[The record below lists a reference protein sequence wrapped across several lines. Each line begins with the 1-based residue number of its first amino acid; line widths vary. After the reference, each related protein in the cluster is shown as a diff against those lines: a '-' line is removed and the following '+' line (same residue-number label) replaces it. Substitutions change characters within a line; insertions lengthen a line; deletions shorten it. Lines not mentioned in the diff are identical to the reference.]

1 MPIAAYSPAELEKA
15 KDILS
20 RTGPREIHDQY
31 LVGNMTSG
39 ERRAALTAWAQAKR
53 ALYTQGGPT
62 GVGEV
67 DAYIK
72 GVVEQ
77 YQKIWGVDARGR
89 TGVDVVQALMLA
101 VQVLGALDIP
111 GDLVERKAL
120 QYGASP
126 GLAYLMNW
134 AVWIPVNF
142 IGLGTWLKPV
152 TFALGKGAKS
162 VEATAIGSRKFL
174 TYLTGR
180 ATELD
185 TGAAAKAGELG
196 KVSTAAQAGEAA
208 AVKRAITAAEEGAV
222 GEAAGGVVKAG
233 PAITPESRIKELAP
247 SAGLVESA
255 SEINAKTWYHGSG
268 TKGLTAETLD
278 PTVTRAEG
286 LFGQGIYLTDNP
298 TVAQGYAKARG
309 KSTESIVYE
318 AQINVQKVLNIET
331 PITPEILAPFVK
343 AAKSMEDV
351 FGAEGLVDA
360 IKLEAG
366 KSDTLIQSVW
376 RKLSQEASDLSHQ
389 ERIPNY
395 EFSEVFSE
403 LGADLKR
410 LGYDAIT
417 YTGGKRTKG
426 IPHQA
431 LMLLDPN
438 DFISQT
444 GRIGQVSK
452 FVTQT
457 AEEFGVTK
465 ELLEQALTSPQKLE
479 ALSVDQLLDFYRL
492 RAQEQVRKGVT
503 HLQTEA
509 EQVGAVSFDD
519 LVLRVRGTGA
529 TAAEAKE
536 MIFLGDQIL
545 KGLDTFLERALPHVD
560 DIANGTRPE
569 LIAEW
574 KSHVMALAK
583 ANPAILGATGEIGR
597 GLEILKT
604 VQPELGAIRAYDG
617 ILQALGGE
625 ALAEGT
631 TKATAAAMQR
641 FALLG
646 KEAKAALTTEAARGQ
661 ASDFLH
667 RMYKSLLL
675 VMPSTQIV
683 NTVGSLQ
690 GALGK
695 LVEQTGAAAMPF
707 AKGGPSVHEAIGM
720 CAGMIGNLGKMPTL
734 WRQAVEGSAKR
745 FAKQEIAGVPTDV
758 VTRYGPLRWIGIE
771 DELVGAAL
779 ENALVTGKLVEQG
792 LNRGLKGSALRQFL
806 DESMGNPQIMAEL
819 TERVAPMVD
828 EALFRTPLSQF
839 SEGMI
844 KLKNDTGI
852 DYYLPFVRT
861 LVNLIKQ
868 EVDWLPGLQMLR
880 GKFWKELKDPALE
893 GAARTRLVLGWMTAQ
908 NIYAAAKAG
917 IITGGGPTD
926 PELNRQWRQNNIPY
940 TIHGVSY
947 RAWEPAASVIAAIA
961 DFSDISNQLTDPNVE
976 EFSGAISV
984 TLGRLVENNYWLRV
998 MEGVSQFVT
1007 GVKTARE
1014 WEDMMLTAGKLFLS
1028 PVVTTTTGGPA
1039 GGRVRELLDPEVKD
1053 IRTLTDFYKSKTP
1066 GWSKDVPPLLN
1077 YSGQPMLIPP
1087 AVGGRAMN
1095 FFLSQ
1100 ARVKDQHDPVAAF
1113 LVKHDLTVNDQ
1124 WKHFEGLR
1132 DPDRPLSRPTGARLR
1147 VNLDANESHN
1157 WKRLSLTEKDE
1168 TGRSWVERIAELD
1181 QDPGFQALS
1190 TFEKQAEI
1198 TREWASY
1205 REFGFDRLKAIDPVV
1220 QQRSDRAD
1228 ALTEAIRSGDAGAL
1242 HREFGVEPDEGQ
1254 AIPLPQADELEGREP
1269 EISGAGES
1277 SVGKSLGR

>member
-1 MPIAAYSPAELEKA
+1 MPEYSPAELEKA

-20 RTGPREIHDQY
+20 RTGPRQIHDQY
-31 LVGNMTSG
+31 LVGNITSG
-39 ERRAALTAWAQAKR
+39 ERREALTAWSQAKH
-53 ALYTQGGPT
+53 ALDMQGGAT

-77 YQKIWGVDARGR
+77 YQKIWARDSSGQM
-89 TGVDVVQALMLA
+89 GVDVVQSLMLA
-101 VQVLGALDIP
+101 VRVLGALDIP

-142 IGLGTWLKPV
+142 VGLGTWLKPV
-152 TFALGKGAKS
+152 TFALGKGAKG
-162 VEATAIGSRKFL
+162 VEATAKASRNFL
-174 TYLTGR
+174 TYLTGH
-180 ATELD
+180 AAELD
-185 TGAAAKAGELG
+185 RGATAATKAADLG
-196 KVSTAAQAGEAA
+196 KVSTAAKAGEAA
-208 AVKRAITAAEEGAV
+208 AGV
-222 GEAAGGVVKAG
+222 VVKAG
-233 PAITPESRIKELAP
+233 PTIVPESRAF
-247 SAGLVESA
+247 VE
-255 SEINAKTWYHGSG
+255 E
-268 TKGLTAETLD
+268 TAE
-278 PTVTRAEG
+278 A
-286 LFGQGIYLTDNP
+286 
-298 TVAQGYAKARG
+298 
-309 KSTESIVYE
+309 
-318 AQINVQKVLNIET
+318 
-331 PITPEILAPFVK
+331 
-343 AAKSMEDV
+343 
-351 FGAEGLVDA
+351 
-360 IKLEAG
+360 
-366 KSDTLIQSVW
+366 
-376 RKLSQEASDLSHQ
+376 
-389 ERIPNY
+389 
-395 EFSEVFSE
+395 
-403 LGADLKR
+403 
-410 LGYDAIT
+410 
-417 YTGGKRTKG
+417 
-426 IPHQA
+426 
-431 LMLLDPN
+431 
-438 DFISQT
+438 
-444 GRIGQVSK
+444 
-452 FVTQT
+452 
-457 AEEFGVTK
+457 FGVTK
-465 ELLEQALTSPQKLE
+465 ELLEEALTSPQKLE

-503 HLQTEA
+503 HTQTEA
-509 EQVGAVSFDD
+509 EQVGAVTFED
-519 LVLRVRGTGA
+519 LVTRIRGTGA

-625 ALAEGT
+625 AMTQGT
-631 TKATAAAMQR
+631 TQATAAAMQR

-646 KEAKAALTTEAARGQ
+646 KQAKASLTTEAARGQ
-661 ASDFLH
+661 TSDFLH

-683 NTVGSLQ
+683 NTVGSIQ
-690 GALGK
+690 GMMGK
-695 LVEQTGAAAMPF
+695 VVEQTGAALMPF
-707 AKGGPSVHEAIGM
+707 AKGGPSVHEAVGMWAGLLGNIG
-720 CAGMIGNLGKMPTL
+720 KVPEL
-734 WRQAVEGSAKR
+734 WRRAVEGSAKR
-745 FAKQEIAGVPTDV
+745 FAKQEVAGVPTDV

-779 ENALVTGKLVEQG
+779 ENALVTGKLVERGLNQG
-792 LNRGLKGSALRQFL
+792 LSGAGLKRFL
-806 DESMGNPQIMAEL
+806 DESLGNPQLMDEL
-819 TERVAPMVD
+819 TKQVTPMVD
-828 EALFRTPLSQF
+828 EALFRAPLSQF

-844 KLKNDTGI
+844 RLKNDTGL

-861 LVNLIKQ
+861 FANLIKQ
-868 EVDWLPGLQMLR
+868 EMDWLPGLQMLR

-893 GAARTRLVLGWMTAQ
+893 GAARTRLVLGWMGAQ

-947 RAWEPAASVIAAIA
+947 RAWEPAASVISAIA
-961 DFSDISNQLTDPNVE
+961 DFADISNQLTEPNIE

-1007 GVKTARE
+1007 GVKTARQ
-1014 WEDMMLTAGKLFLS
+1014 WEDMMLTTGKVFLS
-1028 PVVTTTTGGPA
+1028 PAVTVATGGPA

-1053 IRTLTDFYKSKTP
+1053 IRNLVDFYKSKTP

-1077 YSGQPMLIPP
+1077 YSGEPMLIPP
-1087 AVGGRAMN
+1087 AIGGRAMN
-1095 FFLSQ
+1095 IFLSQ
-1100 ARVKDQHDPVAAF
+1100 ARVKDQRDPVAAF
-1113 LVKHDLTVNDQ
+1113 LVKHDLTVEDQ

-1147 VNLDANESHN
+1147 VNLDANESFN
-1157 WKRLSLTEKDE
+1157 WKRLSLTKRDE

-1181 QDPGFQALS
+1181 QDPGFLELT

-1198 TREWASY
+1198 TREWATY
-1205 REFGFDRLKAIDPVV
+1205 REFGFDRLKQIDPKVR
-1220 QQRSDRAD
+1220 QRSDRAD

-1242 HREFGVEPDEGQ
+1242 HREFGAEPDEGQ
-1254 AIPLPQADELEGREP
+1254 DLPMPRADELEGREP
-1269 EISGAGES
+1269 ETSTTQPGQSFGQ
-1277 SVGKSLGR
+1277 SLGR